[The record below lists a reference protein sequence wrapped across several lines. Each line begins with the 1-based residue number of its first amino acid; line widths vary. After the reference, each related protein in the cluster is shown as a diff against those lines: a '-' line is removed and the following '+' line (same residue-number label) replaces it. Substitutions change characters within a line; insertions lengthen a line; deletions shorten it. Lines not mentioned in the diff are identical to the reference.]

1 MRSGD
6 DSYLF
11 IATTQLNLGGPKAVQ
26 DKTQYSQIAKYNLIA
41 GKKAIEMSQFSSAFN
56 YFDNGITF
64 LRKKH
69 WQNEYELSL
78 ELYNL
83 AAKCA
88 LAIKDTTS
96 LTMIFD
102 AVSRNA
108 RKPED
113 ALDASYVTM
122 LMMSHT
128 SLSNSVEYGFKMLSG
143 LDVVISPSATREV
156 VLKQIH
162 QTQEM
167 LNGIPDETIL
177 SYHITVDYN
186 KGMAM
191 KLLAKMISS
200 INQCNPSLAPLVI
213 IKLVRLTIEHGL
225 VS

>member
-1 MRSGD
+1 MASR
-6 DSYLF
+6 F
-11 IATTQLNLGGPKAVQ
+11 FA
-26 DKTQYSQIAKYNLIA
+26 
-41 GKKAIEMSQFSSAFN
+41 
-56 YFDNGITF
+56 
-64 LRKKH
+64 KKH

-88 LAIKDTTS
+88 LAIKDITS

-122 LMMSHT
+122 LALSHT
-128 SLSNSVEYGFKMLSG
+128 SISGSVEFGFKMLSR